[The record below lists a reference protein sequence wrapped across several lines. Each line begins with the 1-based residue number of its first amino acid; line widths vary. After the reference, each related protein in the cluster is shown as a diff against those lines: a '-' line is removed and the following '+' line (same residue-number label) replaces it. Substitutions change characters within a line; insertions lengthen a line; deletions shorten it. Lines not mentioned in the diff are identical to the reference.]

1 MIFEVAGLVFGDKVV
16 ECASEEGEVAVV
28 VILDG
33 IGEGGVGKGQQMREV
48 DVEGGKGVDP

>member
-16 ECASEEGEVAVV
+16 ECASEEGKVAVV
-28 VILDG
+28 VVLDG

-48 DVEGGKGVDP
+48 DVECREGIDP